1 MTSKVYMSKI
11 SVKDIKAKIAKKFS
25 KSKSSDPENKEEKKG
40 NEGKRKG
47 KTSRFRK
54 VAKVVG
60 ICILVPILLL
70 FLIIILLYIPPVQ
83 RFVVNTAAEYAS
95 EASGMNITIGYIRLS
110 FPLSLRVEDV
120 NVTQQNKDYPQL
132 TDTIADIGEVKVDVK
147 LLPLLR
153 AQVEIDAVEVDKMK
167 FNTVDM
173 VGGMRINGTVDRLY
187 AASHGIDLSQ
197 ETVRIDKAELSDA
210 DLSIVMTND
219 TVPEDT
225 TESEMNWVINVDDID
240 VTNTG
245 ITLLMSGDTLEIG
258 ADMGNLTASNGSFD
272 LGKGLYEIEKV
283 RLKDGGITYD
293 DNYQPRL
300 SGFDA
305 SHIQLAD
312 VNISID
318 SLMYCD
324 PSLRLRVTECSLAE
338 KSGLAVTSFTTTVG
352 MDSTSLYL
360 PDMKLRTAASAIDA
374 DVEMALS
381 TFDDA
386 DPGVMDVTVNAA
398 IAKTDILIFLADMPE
413 GFKRQ
418 WPNSPLE
425 AKAVIR
431 GNMQELNIAG
441 IYVNLPTA
449 FKATAKGT
457 AGNLTDTDRLVA
469 DLDVEAE
476 TGDLTFVKYLIAD
489 NGDAGFNI
497 PNNISLTGDVQ
508 AAGSKYMADVTV
520 KESSGVVTLNGDI
533 DINAMRYTADV
544 KASDV
549 NIDHFLP
556 NSGMGTFTGSLAVNG
571 VGTDVMAR
579 STNINLDAGIE
590 TFDYGEYDLD
600 NVTATATVKNG
611 VINGNV
617 VSDNSLMK
625 GSILL
630 AAHTTTSPIEATVT
644 ADVLNCDLYN
654 LRVTDSPLRISI
666 CGNIDLKSDMNQ
678 YYAVNGNIGDITLR
692 TEDKV
697 YRPED
702 IDIDMLTNRDTTY
715 ATLETGDFTLD
726 MDADGGYEYMLKCV
740 DAMLTL
746 ITNDLENKRIDY
758 VALRKEMPDMRINM
772 NSGKENSIYRF
783 VEYAGM
789 SFNEAEM
796 NITSSPDD
804 GLNGEMHIYG
814 FATDSMRFDTIS
826 LVIASTETNLEYHA
840 HVQNGDSDPE
850 TKFNAFLDGAILEH
864 GLNATARF
872 YDKEEE
878 LGLKF
883 GIEGTVENDGIKLSV
898 LTDEPVL
905 GYKKFTVN
913 DGNYIF
919 LGSDRRI
926 RADLSMVADDG
937 QSIQLHSNDAN
948 TDALQD
954 LTLTLERFDLEATTS
969 IVPYMPQITG
979 TLDGEVNVVLTKE
992 TLTASASMA
1001 VDSMTYEGQEIGDV
1015 AAAFVYT
1022 PTSEGSHTIEGS
1034 LKHNDN
1040 TVATLSGTVSPTAA
1054 TDDEESDYLLDAQLN
1069 TSSFPMSIVNGF
1081 IPDQLIGFRGE
1092 CNGGVSVTGLLSSPQ
1107 VDGNIELDSCYLFS
1121 TPYGIELRFC
1131 EDPISITAS
1140 QLTLNGYRMYANNE
1154 NPLTI
1159 NGNIDFSNLDAM
1171 SMDLMMNAD
1180 NFLLIDAKETKE
1192 SVAYGK
1198 AFVDFIGR
1206 INGTLDKL
1214 NMSGK
1219 LEVLATT
1226 DVAYVLAM
1234 DTPLTQENQL
1244 EGLVEFTDFTDTIE
1258 HVVTRPVLEG
1268 FSMDL
1273 TVTVDDGAHVMC
1285 YLNSDHS
1292 NYLDIMGGGDL
1303 RMTYDA
1309 ANDLSL
1315 IGSFTLNSGEMKYS
1329 LPIIP
1334 LKTFTIEDGSYIEF
1348 TGDPYNPTLSIS
1360 AVENVKTTVS
1370 SDGGDDGRM
1379 VEFECGVAISKTLAD
1394 MGLEFTIDAPE
1405 DLTIHNE
1412 LATMSV
1418 EQRGKLAVTMLTTG
1432 MYLADGNTSGFSMN
1446 NALSSYLQN
1455 EISNLTGNALRS
1467 LDLSFG
1473 IDNATDASGE
1483 SHTDYTFKFAKR
1495 FWNNRLNIIIGGK
1508 VTSGSETDDQND
1520 SFLDNVT
1527 FEYRL
1532 DNTANKYV
1540 SLYYDNNAY
1549 DWLEGNTSEY
1559 GVGFIWRRTL
1569 QHFKD
1574 IFKFKNDDNK
1584 TPEKALTEDVNTAVE
1599 ATEGQP
1605 EGAIIEEK
1613 KEENEE

>member
-11 SVKDIKAKIAKKFS
+11 SVKDIKAKIAKRFS

-132 TDTIADIGEVKVDVK
+132 TDTIADIGEVKMDVK

-173 VGGMRINGTVDRLY
+173 VGGMRINGELDRLY

-210 DLSIVMTND
+210 DFSIVMTND

-225 TESEMNWVINVDDID
+225 TESEMNWVINVDDIK
-240 VTNTG
+240 VKNTA
-245 ITLLMSGDTLEIG
+245 ITLFMSGDTLEIG

-272 LGKGLYEIEKV
+272 LGKGLYEIEKM
-283 RLKDGGITYD
+283 RLKDGGISYD

-324 PSLRLRVTECSLAE
+324 PSLSLSLSECSLAE
-338 KSGLAVTSFTTTVG
+338 KSGLAVTSFTTTLS

-360 PDMKLRTAASAIDA
+360 PDMKLRTTGSAIDA
-374 DVEMALS
+374 DVEMALNA
-381 TFDDA
+381 FDDT
-386 DPGVMDVTVNAA
+386 DPGVMNVSLNAA
-398 IAKTDILIFLADMPE
+398 IAKTDILIFLGDMPE
-413 GFKRQ
+413 SFRRQ

-441 IYVNLPTA
+441 IYLNLPTA
-449 FKATAKGT
+449 FKATAKGS
-457 AGNLTDTDRLVA
+457 AGNLMDTDRLTA
-469 DLDVEAE
+469 DLELEAE
-476 TGDLTFVKYLIAD
+476 TGDLSFVKYLIAD

-497 PNNISLTGDVQ
+497 PQGIALNGDVK

-520 KESSGVVTLNGDI
+520 TESDGVVTFDGDI

-544 KASDV
+544 KASNV
-549 NIDHFLP
+549 NVDHFLP
-556 NSGMGTFTGSLAVNG
+556 GSGMGVFSGSLAVNG
-571 VGTDVMAR
+571 VGTDVMSR
-579 STNINLDAGIE
+579 STSINLDAGINA
-590 TFDYGEYDLD
+590 FDYGDYALD

-611 VINGNV
+611 IVNANV
-617 VSDNSLMK
+617 VSDNSLMR

-630 AAHTTTSPIEATVT
+630 AAHTTTTPLEATVT

-654 LRVTDSPLRISI
+654 LKLTDSPLRVSI
-666 CGNIDLKSDMNQ
+666 CGNIDLASDMDQ
-678 YYAVNGNIGDITLR
+678 YYAVKGNIGDITIR
-692 TEDKV
+692 TEDKS

-715 ATLETGDFTLD
+715 AMLETGDFTLD
-726 MDADGGYEYMLKCV
+726 MDADGGYEYMLKCM

-758 VALRKEMPDMRINM
+758 VALRKEMPGMRINM

-796 NITSSPDD
+796 NITSSPED
-804 GLNGEMHIYG
+804 GLNGEMHVYG
-814 FATDSMRFDTIS
+814 FATDSMRFDTIQ

-840 HVQNGDSDPE
+840 HVGNGDADPE

-864 GLNATARF
+864 GLEAEARF
-872 YDKEEE
+872 YDKDDE
-878 LGLKF
+878 LGVKL
-883 GIEGTVENDGIKLSV
+883 GIEGSVENDGIRLSV

-905 GYKKFTVN
+905 GYKEFSVN

-926 RADLSMVADDG
+926 RADLSMTADDG
-937 QSIQLHSNDAN
+937 QSVQLHSNDAN
-948 TDALQD
+948 TEALQD

-969 IVPYMPQITG
+969 IVPYMPSITG

-1001 VDSMTYEGQEIGDV
+1001 VDSMSYEGCEMGDM
-1015 AAAFVYT
+1015 AADFVYT
-1022 PTSEGSHTIEGS
+1022 PTKDGAHTVEGS
-1034 LKHNDN
+1034 LRHNAN
-1040 TVATLSGTVSPTAA
+1040 TVATLSGTVAPAGS
-1054 TDDEESDYLLDAQLN
+1054 TDGEESDYLLDAQLN
-1069 TSSFPMSIVNGF
+1069 ASSFPMSIVNGF

-1092 CNGGVSVTGLLSSPQ
+1092 CNGGISVTGSLSSPQ
-1107 VDGNIELDSCYLFS
+1107 VDGEIELDSCYMFS
-1121 TPYGIELRFC
+1121 APYGIELRFC
-1131 EDPISITAS
+1131 EESVRIVGSHLVLES
-1140 QLTLNGYRMYANNE
+1140 YKMYANNE

-1159 NGNIDFSNLDAM
+1159 DGSVDFSDLEAM
-1171 SMDLMMNAD
+1171 AIDLSMNAE
-1180 NFLLIDAKETKE
+1180 NFLLIDAKETRE

-1198 AFVDFIGR
+1198 AFVDFIGS
-1206 INGTLDKL
+1206 ISGTMDKL

-1244 EGLVEFTDFTDTIE
+1244 EGLVEFVDFTDTIE

-1268 FSMDL
+1268 FNMDMTL
-1273 TVTVDDGAHVMC
+1273 VVDDGAHIMC

-1309 ANDLSL
+1309 ANDLAL
-1315 IGSFTLNSGEMKYS
+1315 NGSFTLSNGEMKYS

-1360 AVENVKTTVS
+1360 AVEKVKTTVS

-1446 NALSSYLQN
+1446 NALSSYLQS
-1455 EISNLTGNALRS
+1455 EISNITGNALRS

-1473 IDNATDASGE
+1473 IDNATDASGNT
-1483 SHTDYTFKFAKR
+1483 HTDYSFKFAKR

-1508 VTSGSETDDQND
+1508 VTSGEQADDQND

-1532 DNTANKYV
+1532 DNTSNKYV
-1540 SLYYDNNAY
+1540 KLFYDNNVY

-1574 IFKFKNDDNK
+1574 IFKFNSK
-1584 TPEKALTEDVNTAVE
+1584 
-1599 ATEGQP
+1599 
-1605 EGAIIEEK
+1605 
-1613 KEENEE
+1613 